1 MKHILASA
9 CRLFVALLQ
18 NPGHSDLPSLILAP
32 TVFLFPETHL
42 KNSVCAPHFP
52 NSDPASGTMRNA
64 KGNKFGSSPLET
76 PNLT

>member
-32 TVFLFPETHL
+32 TVILFPETHL
-42 KNSVCAPHFP
+42 KNSQSVHHISQTQTLRQA
-52 NSDPASGTMRNA
+52 
-64 KGNKFGSSPLET
+64 L
-76 PNLT
+76 